1 MITRLRVK
9 SDNFVCESLWQR
21 LCENAQ
27 KGGVFMCDVHQVSG
41 LAIPEAAKSPLVGL
55 FYRFYRSCGFHL
67 SWMGAYILSRLRRV
81 VVATGAPSS
90 LKTTSAFWA
99 TFGVSSTFTFV
110 LAPA

>member
-27 KGGVFMCDVHQVSG
+27 KGGGFKCDVHQVSG

-55 FYRFYRSCGFHL
+55 FYRSCGFHL
-67 SWMGAYILSRLRRV
+67 SWMGAYILSRLCRV

-90 LKTTSAFWA
+90 LRTTSAFWA